1 MLAQPISTTQK
12 NQMLDSTIGELL
24 KEYPNGFSYFSY
36 CQDHIYDA
44 VVEPA
49 GTYRAYLIISNR
61 DHGICRS
68 IITDHGIKLSQLDEN
83 VESIVEHIADA

>member
-1 MLAQPISTTQK
+1 MFVQPISTSQK

-49 GTYRAYLIISNR
+49 GTYRAHLIVSNR
-61 DHGICRS
+61 GQGICRS
-68 IITDHGIKLSQLDEN
+68 VITDKGIKFSELDNDGEN
-83 VESIVEHIADA
+83 IVENLAEA